1 MKGCSHWH
9 VMRMPP
15 LQVVRE
21 TIKDISQPSTSA
33 TNGNR
38 SDKILLLTWHD
49 SSTPAKDSVC
59 DSITPRFMPQHDS
72 NTPVKAPIYV
82 MRQLSFE
89 ETKLD
94 GEAGFGDVAGSID
107 SSVLGHDKSF
117 GVDDLDLN
125 LNLTLDLNVPQSET
139 QEEFYVESGEDKG
152 TNDDDDDFFMD
163 EENELVEPDVDV
175 HLCGIRKEAPF
186 ENICITSLVPE
197 DALEGEDVDVMN
209 ADGFC

>member
-1 MKGCSHWH
+1 VSVEMDKKQITFVLG
-9 VMRMPP
+9 PP

-49 SSTPAKDSVC
+49 SSTPAKDSVY
-59 DSITPRFMPQHDS
+59 DSITPRFMPQHYS
-72 NTPVKAPIYV
+72 NTPVKAPICNSVTPRYV

-89 ETKLD
+89 ETELD
-94 GEAGFGDVAGSID
+94 GEAGFGDVASSID
-107 SSVLGHDKSF
+107 SSGLGHDKSF

-139 QEEFYVESGEDKG
+139 QEEV
-152 TNDDDDDFFMD
+152 
-163 EENELVEPDVDV
+163 LV
-175 HLCGIRKEAPF
+175 
-186 ENICITSLVPE
+186 S
-197 DALEGEDVDVMN
+197 
-209 ADGFC
+209 